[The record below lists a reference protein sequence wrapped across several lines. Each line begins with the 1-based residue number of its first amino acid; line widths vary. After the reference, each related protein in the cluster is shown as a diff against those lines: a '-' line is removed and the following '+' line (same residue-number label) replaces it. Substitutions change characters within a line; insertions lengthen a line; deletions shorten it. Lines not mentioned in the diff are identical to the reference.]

1 LLDDS
6 SDNMRPA
13 GHDAEESTAARA
25 GRMYALGFTRV
36 ESGMSSAVASL
47 AKSVQ

>member
-1 LLDDS
+1 
-6 SDNMRPA
+6 
-13 GHDAEESTAARA
+13 
-25 GRMYALGFTRV
+25 MYALGFTRV